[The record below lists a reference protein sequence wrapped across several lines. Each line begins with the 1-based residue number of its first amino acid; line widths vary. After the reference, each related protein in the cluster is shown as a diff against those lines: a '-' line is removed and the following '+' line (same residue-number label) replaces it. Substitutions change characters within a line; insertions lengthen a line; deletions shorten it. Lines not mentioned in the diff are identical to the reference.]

1 MFADVF
7 NTKLAVQ
14 HAKNIY
20 ESEVIHWQKFIIFS
34 KKEIYV

>member
-1 MFADVF
+1 MP
-7 NTKLAVQ
+7 
-14 HAKNIY
+14 KNIY